1 MEYQKIRKLF
11 NDITNEP
18 LKFRTRNWVEINDES
33 QGTYSAYSDIKFKTS
48 MIRRNLCNYGDVYI
62 HVRGT
67 VTIPNTAA
75 PVSYLNKY

>member
-67 VTIPNTAA
+67 VTIPNTVA